1 MTRYLVVEG
10 QTSLLL
16 GVDHELILWRVSFL
30 ISVSHRNRFNLS
42 LSVSVHVGSL
52 V

>member
-16 GVDHELILWRVSFL
+16 GVDHELILWRVSL

-42 LSVSVHVGSL
+42 LSLSVHVDSL

>member
-16 GVDHELILWRVSFL
+16 GVGHELILWRVSL
-30 ISVSHRNRFNLS
+30 ISVSHRNRFSLS
-42 LSVSVHVGSL
+42 LSVHVDSL